1 MMRTAKILFGLAA
14 LAVLGAGCTTT
25 TITNLTPQRLQRN
38 DAGLYPVEI
47 VFDSNQQSL
56 RHETINPM
64 VQVGA
69 ESYPMKRAP
78 VVPKRWETVIPVPA
92 STNLIHYQVRVD
104 FEYNRIP
111 EARPDSKLSP
121 PYSLQI
127 TDR

>member
-1 MMRTAKILFGLAA
+1 MMRMAQFFFGLVT
-14 LAVLGAGCTTT
+14 LAVLGTGCTTT
-25 TITNLTPQRLQRN
+25 TITNLTPQRLSRN
-38 DAGLYPVEI
+38 ETGLYPVEI
-47 VFDSNQQSL
+47 IFDSNQQSL
-56 RHETINPM
+56 RRESITPI

-78 VVPKRWETVIPVPA
+78 VVPKRWETLIPVPA
-92 STNLIHYQVRVD
+92 STNLIQYKVRVD

-111 EARPDSKLSP
+111 EVRPDSKLSP